1 MRLPIMVEQVIMMV
15 ENNELY
21 TLPVEDIL
29 DRLTANEIMTRKNN
43 SIEKLKKKAGLTQI
57 TANMNDLDYSPERK
71 LNQSIISQLTTNDYI
86 RKHRNIVIMGACG
99 TGKSYM
105 CNALGAHACNE
116 LYSVLYC
123 RTFEFIDDLNYN
135 MDDIERVLKKYT
147 KPDVLILDDF
157 LISEV
162 NKKEAENLF
171 KVLEYRNNTKSTII
185 CSQLEPKEWHKNLG
199 GSIMAD
205 SIVDR
210 ILPKAYTLILS
221 GDSMR
226 KTKQ

>member
-105 CNALGAHACNE
+105 CNAL
-116 LYSVLYC
+116 
-123 RTFEFIDDLNYN
+123 
-135 MDDIERVLKKYT
+135 
-147 KPDVLILDDF
+147 
-157 LISEV
+157 
-162 NKKEAENLF
+162 
-171 KVLEYRNNTKSTII
+171 
-185 CSQLEPKEWHKNLG
+185 
-199 GSIMAD
+199 
-205 SIVDR
+205 
-210 ILPKAYTLILS
+210 TL
-221 GDSMR
+221 
-226 KTKQ
+226 